1 MIRYLKLKYM
11 KNLWGFFVVC
21 FCACALICLS
31 LPSDQEC
38 MNAIRS
44 SAGGGVVATVA
55 INNYTVSV
63 ENHIF
68 YKKVY
73 STLDGQ
79 CLGTGFC
86 GHVFVSE

>member
-1 MIRYLKLKYM
+1 M
-11 KNLWGFFVVC
+11 KNLWGFIVVC
-21 FCACALICLS
+21 FCAGVFVCMTE
-31 LPSDQEC
+31 PTNNEC
-38 MNAIRS
+38 MDGIRTHS
-44 SAGGGVVATVA
+44 GMGIMAGVA
-55 INNYTVSV
+55 INSYTVSI
-63 ENHIF
+63 EDHIF